1 MNRVTTILAY
11 IFRLAEKDVHIE
23 GKHFKYFVMQSTG
36 GGNFPAQHAHA
47 ETALNVLEANIVPI
61 LGLKKEGIEYDVL
74 QVRSCA
80 RGKDNKLKSQKLL
93 IAQTFFIVA
102 GVTAQ
107 NVFRMSAPASNM
119 VMIYGL
125 GGLGMTTM
133 GSNALLLKALMD
145 LRQKVSTGAISNQEY
160 KAALQTSSFGTI
172 RHWSKPNPFSQNI
185 AQFVDHTKD
194 TKIIFNKLM
203 PQRRSVSP
211 LPFQKTANF
220 LLSLAKPILKARL

>member
-1 MNRVTTILAY
+1 M
-11 IFRLAEKDVHIE
+11 
-23 GKHFKYFVMQSTG
+23 
-36 GGNFPAQHAHA
+36 
-47 ETALNVLEANIVPI
+47 
-61 LGLKKEGIEYDVL
+61 
-74 QVRSCA
+74 
-80 RGKDNKLKSQKLL
+80 
-93 IAQTFFIVA
+93 IVA

-107 NVFRMSAPASNM
+107 NVFRISAPASNM

-160 KAALQTSSFGTI
+160 KTALQTSSFGTI
-172 RHWSKPNPFSQNI
+172 RHWNKPNPFSQNI

-203 PQRRSVSP
+203 PQRRSITP
-211 LPFQKTANF
+211 LPFKKSANF